1 MSGSIIP
8 AALAA
13 DALAAPISENVLK
26 QTDPDFAA
34 IEDYLLKV
42 EMPKAGKMNVKT
54 RAMVTLAALTTMT
67 AETRLPQ
74 ATADALK
81 AGMSVVEIK
90 ETLYQ
95 CAPYI
100 GITRVESALEEV
112 NAALK
117 TLGQNPTPAS
127 QSTVNEKTRFDKG
140 LAVQKGIFG
149 AAIDKMHATTPA
161 ELAYINK
168 QALTA
173 YSTPAAP
180 VTGGQALIFDRTS
193 TQIGSAI
200 SHADNSADIVISQP
214 GNYVAIY
221 NGTAYPQPNASLP
234 ETNLLTFTL
243 NGTTLT
249 GAATQ
254 HVFTTANETSAQSA
268 AQAFT
273 VTSVPATLQIVS
285 TGGNFIYSNTALNV
299 FKI

>member
-1 MSGSIIP
+1 MKRRTLLMSGSIIP

-173 YSTPAAP
+173 YCFGDFYTRNGLDLKARE
-180 VTGGQALIFDRTS
+180 LI
-193 TQIGSAI
+193 
-200 SHADNSADIVISQP
+200 
-214 GNYVAIY
+214 
-221 NGTAYPQPNASLP
+221 
-234 ETNLLTFTL
+234 TFTAIMCL
-243 NGTTLT
+243 GGCEPQLR
-249 GAATQ
+249 A
-254 HVFTTANETSAQSA
+254 H
-268 AQAFT
+268 
-273 VTSVPATLQIVS
+273 
-285 TGGNFIYSNTALNV
+285 TGGNLSVGNTRQDLIDTIMVAMPYIGFPRTLNALAVVNEIA
-299 FKI
+299 K

>member
-1 MSGSIIP
+1 MTGP
-8 AALAA
+8 TGVTGATGPTGATGATGVTGATGPTGVTGPTGATGAA
-13 DALAAPISENVLK
+13 
-26 QTDPDFAA
+26 
-34 IEDYLLKV
+34 
-42 EMPKAGKMNVKT
+42 
-54 RAMVTLAALTTMT
+54 
-67 AETRLPQ
+67 AET
-74 ATADALK
+74 
-81 AGMSVVEIK
+81 
-90 ETLYQ
+90 
-95 CAPYI
+95 
-100 GITRVESALEEV
+100 
-112 NAALK
+112 
-117 TLGQNPTPAS
+117 
-127 QSTVNEKTRFDKG
+127 
-140 LAVQKGIFG
+140 
-149 AAIDKMHATTPA
+149 
-161 ELAYINK
+161 

-221 NGTAYPQPNASLP
+221 NGTAYPQSNASLP
-234 ETNLLTFTL
+234 ETNLLAFTL
-243 NGTTLT
+243 NGTTLN

>member
-8 AALAA
+8 AAFAA
-13 DALAAPISENVLK
+13 DALAAPTSENVLK

-42 EMPKAGKMNVKT
+42 EMP
-54 RAMVTLAALTTMT
+54 
-67 AETRLPQ
+67 
-74 ATADALK
+74 K

-117 TLGQNPTPAS
+117 ALGQNPTPAS

-149 AAIDKMHATTPA
+149 AAIDKMHAITPA

-173 YSTPAAP
+173 YCFGDFYTRNGLDLKARE
-180 VTGGQALIFDRTS
+180 LI
-193 TQIGSAI
+193 
-200 SHADNSADIVISQP
+200 
-214 GNYVAIY
+214 
-221 NGTAYPQPNASLP
+221 
-234 ETNLLTFTL
+234 TFTAIMCL
-243 NGTTLT
+243 GGCEPQLR
-249 GAATQ
+249 A
-254 HVFTTANETSAQSA
+254 H
-268 AQAFT
+268 
-273 VTSVPATLQIVS
+273 
-285 TGGNFIYSNTALNV
+285 TGGNLSVGNTRQDLIDTIMVAMPYIGFPRTLNALAVVNEIA
-299 FKI
+299 K